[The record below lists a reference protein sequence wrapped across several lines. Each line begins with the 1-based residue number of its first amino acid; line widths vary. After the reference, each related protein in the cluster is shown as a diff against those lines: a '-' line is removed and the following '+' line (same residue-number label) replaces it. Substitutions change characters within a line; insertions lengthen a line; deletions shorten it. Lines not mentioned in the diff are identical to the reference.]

1 MELRSTLKR
10 VLSRELREVKRRC
23 MYFCMRRDWRGQQR
37 RSNSSHCLCV
47 VIREN
52 KIKHAKEEEKLME

>member
-10 VLSRELREVKRRC
+10 VLSRKLREVKRRC
-23 MYFCMRRDWRGQQR
+23 MYFCMRRDWHGQQR
-37 RSNSSHCLCV
+37 SNNSHCFCV

-52 KIKHAKEEEKLME
+52 KIKHAKEEEKLIE

>member
-1 MELRSTLKR
+1 
-10 VLSRELREVKRRC
+10 LSRKLREVKRRC
-23 MYFCMRRDWRGQQR
+23 MYFCMRRDWHGQQR
-37 RSNSSHCLCV
+37 RSNSSHCFCV